1 MNNNILH
8 TGVAIGFWHVFD
20 GAIFTAKCSSQF
32 AHHEH
37 GLRTNPL
44 TSIGGTAYD
53 GENKFLMTAPS
64 NFDLIITDVILT
76 STTNVLCNRTH
87 KSEFILGSGPIL
99 GQLETSSGMVVDNGT
114 WGASSDGGTIQ
125 HAFTSGLRVPAGDSL
140 SLMITET
147 SNYTYNGSCA
157 TSASH
162 GVRYMVSGHYVTRF
176 SRPLK

>member
-1 MNNNILH
+1 MNNNILN
-8 TGVAIGFWHVFD
+8 TGVAIGFGMCLMALF
-20 GAIFTAKCSSQF
+20 SQPD
-32 AHHEH
+32 AQANLPIMSM
-37 GLRTNPL
+37 GYGQNPL

-99 GQLETSSGMVVDNGT
+99 GQFETSSTGMVVDNGT

-162 GVRYMVSGHYVTRF
+162 GVRYMVSGYYVT
-176 SRPLK
+176 PI